1 MWTFDRIPA
10 LGGKVFIV
18 TGSNS
23 GIGRVTARELAR
35 KGAHVIMA
43 CRSESKTAPV
53 LAALR
58 LETDDAGTLEFA
70 SLDLQSL
77 RSVDAFA
84 DSFLRRGLPLH
95 GLVLNAG
102 IMAHPFGLSAD
113 GIETQFATNHV
124 AHFHLTQRLLPC
136 LEASAPSRVV
146 VLSSSLH
153 SAAPQPEGIRF
164 DRINDQKSYK
174 EWTAYGQS
182 KLANI
187 LFAKELNARLLA
199 KGQKNVYVNAV
210 HPGRVFVAFSR
221 LGFLAKPISW
231 LFYATNSE
239 TIGEWSR
246 LLSFHPNVVYHIPDE
261 DKGASTSLYLATD
274 PEVSEKDYRG
284 LYFGPIAKIL
294 TPAIPQATDAALA
307 KRLWDFTE
315 DLVKEKLAK

>member
-210 HPGRVFVAFSR
+210 HPGVIHTELASNQFSR

-239 TIGEWSR
+239 TI
-246 LLSFHPNVVYHIPDE
+246 

-315 DLVKEKLAK
+315 DLVKEKL